1 VRSRPLT
8 TWLPVVSMMLVSV
21 ISYIDRNTLAL
32 LAPTILKETGLS
44 AEQYGFIISAFSVAY
59 MIGNPVWGAILDRI
73 GVRKGMLAAVA
84 AWSFASMSHAFASGF
99 ASFAAARAVLGF
111 GEGATFPGSM
121 QTAMRTLPPN
131 KRSRGIAIS
140 YSGGSLGAI
149 ITPIIMTPVAAAWG
163 WRGTFWFTGAIGG
176 LWLLQ
181 WFFLSKRKELATGNR
196 EQSSD
201 LAQSQMAL
209 ELAVHGA
216 PSWRHPQTWALI
228 AAYGLGAV
236 PLGFVLY
243 ETSLYLSA
251 VLHKTQIEIGA
262 VLWIP
267 PLGWEAGYF
276 FWGWATDRYT
286 RGGASLS
293 AMRRMFLICTL
304 FSLPFALIPRVD
316 SFVFTMAML
325 FFAMFIAAGFI
336 IGSLAAANSYYSRAH
351 SGLIAG
357 LAAGSW
363 SALVALVM
371 PGFGWLFDRHLYS
384 LAFDL
389 VCVFPILG
397 FASWWVLSRS
407 QSKVHQEPAS
417 SGLPT
422 RG

>member
-1 VRSRPLT
+1 
-8 TWLPVVSMMLVSV
+8 MMLVSV

-32 LAPTILKETGLS
+32 LAPTILKESGLS
-44 AEQYGFIISAFSVAY
+44 AEQYGFIISAFSIAY

-73 GVRKGMLAAVA
+73 GVRKGMIAAVSV
-84 AWSFASMSHAFASGF
+84 WTFASMSHAFASGF

-121 QTAMRTLPPN
+121 QTAMRTLPAN

-163 WRGTFWFTGAIGG
+163 WRGAFWFTGGVGA
-176 LWLLQ
+176 LWLVQ
-181 WFFLSKRKELATGNR
+181 WLFLSRRKELSIGSR
-196 EQSSD
+196 EELGKLSSGV
-201 LAQSQMAL
+201 SSMSM
-209 ELAVHGA
+209 ELALHGA

-251 VLHKTQIEIGA
+251 VLHKNQTQIGA

-267 PLGWEAGYF
+267 PLGWEVGYF

-286 RGGASLS
+286 RSGSS
-293 AMRRMFLICTL
+293 FPAMLRMFLICTFL
-304 FSLPFALIPRVD
+304 SLPFALIPRVD
-316 SFVFTMAML
+316 SFAFTMAML

-336 IGSLAAANSYYSRAH
+336 IGSLAAANSYYSRVH

-363 SALVALVM
+363 SALVAIVM
-371 PGFGWLFDRHLYS
+371 PGFGWLFDRHLYT

-389 VCVFPILG
+389 VCLFPIAG
-397 FASWWVLSRS
+397 FLIWWVLSRT
-407 QSKVHQEPAS
+407 KTHEPNIAAPATV
-417 SGLPT
+417 LK
-422 RG
+422 